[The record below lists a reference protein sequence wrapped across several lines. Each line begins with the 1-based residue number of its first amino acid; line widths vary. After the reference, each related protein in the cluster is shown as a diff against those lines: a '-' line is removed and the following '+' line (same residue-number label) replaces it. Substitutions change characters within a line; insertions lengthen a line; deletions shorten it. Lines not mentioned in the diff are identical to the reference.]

1 MEVGKTAERRDV
13 VTLGTGKDRA
23 AEVGTT
29 IKTKI
34 ERGDRYS
41 APEVYNL
48 EISICEVLRGEGALE
63 HLGKKGVSTLVL
75 KAEFELVL
83 VRVRFGFFSK
93 GRGFGHQRE
102 PYKIT
107 EDCFAAVSPDG
118 ITEYEIPTMKRQPQ
132 PALINTPFVP
142 GDVREGWVAFQ
153 IPEGEERA
161 FLIFKRDYT
170 ENAYGFWGPVWFQLF
185 PGR

>member
-1 MEVGKTAERRDV
+1 MKARKTAERRDV

-29 IKTKI
+29 IRTKI

-48 EISICEVLRGEGALE
+48 EIAICEVLRGKGALE
-63 HLGKKGVSTLVL
+63 HLRMDGVSKLVT
-75 KAEFELVL
+75 KVGFELVL

-93 GRGFGHQRE
+93 GRRFGHQRE
-102 PYKIT
+102 PYEIT
-107 EDCFAAVSPDG
+107 KGCFVAVSPDG
-118 ITEYEIPTMKRQPQ
+118 NTEYEIPIMKRQPQ
-132 PALINTPFVP
+132 PPLINMPFMP
-142 GDVREGWVAFQ
+142 GDVKEGWVALQ
-153 IPEGEERA
+153 VPEGEERA
-161 FLIFKRDYT
+161 LLIFKRDYS

-185 PGR
+185 SL